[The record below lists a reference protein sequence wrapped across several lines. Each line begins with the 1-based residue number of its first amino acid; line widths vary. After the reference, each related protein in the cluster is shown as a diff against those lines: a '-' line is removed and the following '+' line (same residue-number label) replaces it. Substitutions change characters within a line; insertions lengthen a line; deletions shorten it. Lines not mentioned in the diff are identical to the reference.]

1 MKRLVTVGALAP
13 PSPNDADQS
22 SAIGGLQPVQTHTQ
36 KQASRPAL
44 AASPRRCDIIAEAMS
59 QYVEIENTAAQYL
72 EFMIHGFM
80 NGLIT
85 LQELEGISDEEMETI
100 YALGYNFFTY
110 GKYDAAKDIFTGLT
124 AYAPYT
130 AHYWR
135 ALGAV
140 NQQLKDYVEAIA
152 AYDMAIA
159 NDENDVVSFVYRG
172 ESQILSGN
180 VNAGVQDLE
189 RVLQIGA
196 QFPQFAPWVQ
206 RSELLIGLHRN
217 GPDATGN
224 PA

>member
-1 MKRLVTVGALAP
+1 MT
-13 PSPNDADQS
+13 QS
-22 SAIGGLQPVQTHTQ
+22 S
-36 KQASRPAL
+36 
-44 AASPRRCDIIAEAMS
+44 
-59 QYVEIENTAAQYL
+59 EIDNTAGQYL

-140 NQQLKDYVEAIA
+140 NQQLKDYLEAVA

-159 NDENDVVSFVYRG
+159 NDDMDVVSYVYRG
-172 ESQILSGN
+172 ESQILSRN
-180 VNAGVQDLE
+180 VPAGLEDLQA
-189 RVLQIGA
+189 VLQIGSNM
-196 QFPQFAPWVQ
+196 PNFAPWVQ
-206 RSELLIGLHRN
+206 RAELLLSLHMRA
-217 GPDATGN
+217 PE
-224 PA
+224 

>member
-1 MKRLVTVGALAP
+1 
-13 PSPNDADQS
+13 
-22 SAIGGLQPVQTHTQ
+22 
-36 KQASRPAL
+36 
-44 AASPRRCDIIAEAMS
+44 MS

-140 NQQLKDYVEAIA
+140 NQQLKDYIEAIA

-180 VNAGVQDLE
+180 VPAGLSDLE

-196 QFPQFAPWVQ
+196 QYPQFAPWVQ

-217 GPDATGN
+217 GPGGGAP

>member
-1 MKRLVTVGALAP
+1 M
-13 PSPNDADQS
+13 
-22 SAIGGLQPVQTHTQ
+22 
-36 KQASRPAL
+36 QAS
-44 AASPRRCDIIAEAMS
+44 
-59 QYVEIENTAAQYL
+59 EIESTAAQYL

-140 NQQLKDYVEAIA
+140 NQQLKDYSEAVA

-159 NDENDVVSFVYRG
+159 NDEFDVVSYVYRG
-172 ESQILSGN
+172 ESQILAQNKYSGLH
-180 VNAGVQDLE
+180 DLQT
-189 RVLQIGA
+189 VLQIGA
-196 QFPQFAPWVQ
+196 GRPQFAPWLQ
-206 RSELLIGLHRN
+206 RAELLLSLHHV
-217 GPDATGN
+217 
-224 PA
+224 

>member
-1 MKRLVTVGALAP
+1 M
-13 PSPNDADQS
+13 QS
-22 SAIGGLQPVQTHTQ
+22 S
-36 KQASRPAL
+36 
-44 AASPRRCDIIAEAMS
+44 
-59 QYVEIENTAAQYL
+59 EIENTAAQYL

-140 NQQLKDYVEAIA
+140 NQQIKDYGEAIA
-152 AYDMAIA
+152 SYDMAIA
-159 NDENDVVSFVYRG
+159 NDEFDVVSYVYRG
-172 ESQILSGN
+172 ESQILAQNKDSGL
-180 VNAGVQDLE
+180 QDLQT
-189 RVLQIGA
+189 VLQIGSGRPE
-196 QFPQFAPWVQ
+196 FGPWLQ
-206 RSELLIGLHRN
+206 RAELLLNLHL
-217 GPDATGN
+217 A
-224 PA
+224 

>member
-1 MKRLVTVGALAP
+1 MA
-13 PSPNDADQS
+13 
-22 SAIGGLQPVQTHTQ
+22 
-36 KQASRPAL
+36 QAG
-44 AASPRRCDIIAEAMS
+44 
-59 QYVEIENTAAQYL
+59 EIESTAAQYL

-110 GKYDAAKDIFTGLT
+110 GKYDAAKDVFTGLT

-140 NQQLKDYVEAIA
+140 NQQMKDYAEAIA

-159 NDENDVVSFVYRG
+159 NDETDVVSYVYRG
-172 ESQILSGN
+172 ESNILSGE
-180 VNAGVQDLE
+180 VSAGLEDLE
-189 RVLQIGA
+189 RVLQIGGHYPEFGA
-196 QFPQFAPWVQ
+196 WVQ
-206 RSELLIGLHRN
+206 RSELLLGLHNRSM
-217 GPDATGN
+217 
-224 PA
+224 

>member
-1 MKRLVTVGALAP
+1 VT
-13 PSPNDADQS
+13 Q
-22 SAIGGLQPVQTHTQ
+22 AI
-36 KQASRPAL
+36 
-44 AASPRRCDIIAEAMS
+44 
-59 QYVEIENTAAQYL
+59 EIENTAAQYL

-140 NQQLKDYVEAIA
+140 NQQLKDYTEAIA
-152 AYDMAIA
+152 AYDMAVA
-159 NDENDVVSFVYRG
+159 NDETDVVSYVYRG

-180 VNAGVQDLE
+180 VAAGLIDLE
-189 RVLQIGA
+189 KVMHIGSQYA
-196 QFPQFAPWVQ
+196 QFTPWVQ
-206 RSELLIGLHRN
+206 RSELLIRVHKLGT
-217 GPDATGN
+217 PEVAKAA
-224 PA
+224 PAKAPPKK

>member
-1 MKRLVTVGALAP
+1 MA
-13 PSPNDADQS
+13 QS
-22 SAIGGLQPVQTHTQ
+22 S
-36 KQASRPAL
+36 
-44 AASPRRCDIIAEAMS
+44 
-59 QYVEIENTAAQYL
+59 EIENTASQYL

-140 NQQLKDYVEAIA
+140 NQQLKDYQEAIA

-159 NDENDVVSFVYRG
+159 NDEHDVVSYVYRG
-172 ESQILSGN
+172 ESQILARN
-180 VNAGVQDLE
+180 VPAGLDDLQT
-189 RVLQIGA
+189 VLQVGGA
-196 QFPQFAPWVQ
+196 MPAYAPWVQ
-206 RSELLIGLHRN
+206 RAELLLSLHMQAR
-217 GPDATGN
+217 
-224 PA
+224 

>member
-1 MKRLVTVGALAP
+1 
-13 PSPNDADQS
+13 
-22 SAIGGLQPVQTHTQ
+22 
-36 KQASRPAL
+36 
-44 AASPRRCDIIAEAMS
+44 MS
-59 QYVEIENTAAQYL
+59 QHIEIENTAAQYL

-140 NQQLKDYVEAIA
+140 NQQMKDYVEAIA

-159 NDENDVVSFVYRG
+159 NDELDVVSYVYRG

-180 VNAGVQDLE
+180 ADTGLEDLH
-189 RVLQIGA
+189 RVLQIGNA
-196 QFPQFAPWVQ
+196 YPEFGAWVQ
-206 RSELLIGLHRN
+206 RSELLLSLHH
-217 GPDATGN
+217 PQ
-224 PA
+224 

>member
-1 MKRLVTVGALAP
+1 
-13 PSPNDADQS
+13 
-22 SAIGGLQPVQTHTQ
+22 
-36 KQASRPAL
+36 
-44 AASPRRCDIIAEAMS
+44 MS

-140 NQQLKDYVEAIA
+140 NQQMKDYAEAIA

-159 NDENDVVSFVYRG
+159 NDEADVVSYVYRG

-180 VNAGVQDLE
+180 VEAGLEDLN
-189 RVLQIGA
+189 RVLQIGSEY
-196 QFPQFAPWVQ
+196 PQFGPWVQ
-206 RSELLIGLHRN
+206 RSELLIGLHVA
-217 GPDATGN
+217 GPGGL
-224 PA
+224 PQ